1 MKKKTITKYKYLKI
15 KKILST
21 KREKY
26 IWCEILKITVKIIF

>member
-26 IWCEILKITVKIIF
+26 DVKY

>member
-21 KREKY
+21 EREKY
-26 IWCEILKITVKIIF
+26 GVKY